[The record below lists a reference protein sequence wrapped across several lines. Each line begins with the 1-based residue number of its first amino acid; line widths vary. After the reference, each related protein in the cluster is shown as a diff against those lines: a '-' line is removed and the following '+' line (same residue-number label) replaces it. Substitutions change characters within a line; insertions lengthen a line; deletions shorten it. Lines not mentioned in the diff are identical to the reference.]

1 MRRFLLFFL
10 LLVWAE
16 SIAQK
21 RDSRSVAMV
30 GATTTI
36 ADGIY
41 AVGYN
46 PALIAFQKDKPFMLQ
61 LGGFDFGLGNNY
73 LSLVG
78 MNKLSGDTLDND
90 EKTFILNRLKNS
102 GGLAFNI
109 NGQIDLPGINYA
121 SGNMAITSNIMYF
134 SSYTIP
140 AGIMKLMLE
149 GNASNP
155 KIDMTFNYEI
165 MAVNETAF
173 SFAVPFESF
182 AIGLSLKYLQGLL
195 YLGVDPD
202 SSSADFIT
210 TSKEVYGSG
219 RYYLRSGVGGSGYGL
234 DIGLA
239 TKEFNGMRFGASLIN
254 ALGVIK
260 WNSPSF
266 FKDLLAGKDNK
277 FGNSDDIWHLKWDG
291 TALTDSVSVIYTYSI
306 DSLRADN
313 LSSDGKGSIFKSKSE
328 VVYNLDENNKPKPF
342 NVRYPAL
349 FRIGGSYKKDDLLI
363 SSDLTTG
370 FEDRLYTN
378 SRWRW
383 AIAAEL
389 YRFPAMPLRL
399 GFAWEG
405 LDRTELGIGVGFY
418 GGPVM
423 IDIGFAFKHGMW
435 IHTMKGFNLSIGFT
449 MTGFQGRKDNKKVS
463 TDGPSPIPEESL
475 PSDDQKQNPSNRK

>member
-1 MRRFLLFFL
+1 MRRLLLFCLLLLFF
-10 LLVWAE
+10 E
-16 SIAQK
+16 SKAQK

-78 MNKLSGDTLDND
+78 MNKLSGDTLYND

-102 GGLAFNI
+102 GGLSFNI

-140 AGIMKLMLE
+140 TGVMKLMLE

-155 KIDMTFNYEI
+155 TIDMTFNYEI

-182 AIGLSLKYLQGLL
+182 ALGLSLKYLQGLL
-195 YLGVDPD
+195 YLGIDPD

-210 TSKEVYGSG
+210 TPKEVYGSG
-219 RYYLRSGVGGSGYGL
+219 RYYLRSGVGGAGYGL

-266 FKDLLAGKDNK
+266 YKDFLAGKDNK
-277 FGNSDDIWHLKWDG
+277 MGNSDDIWNLKWDG
-291 TALTDSVSVIYTYSI
+291 TALTDSVSVIYSYSI

-313 LSSDGKGSIFKSKSE
+313 LSSDGKGSIFNSTSE
-328 VVYNLDENNKPKPF
+328 VVYNLDENGKPKPF

-389 YRFPAMPLRL
+389 YRFPAMPLSL
-399 GFAWEG
+399 
-405 LDRTELGIGVGFY
+405 
-418 GGPVM
+418 
-423 IDIGFAFKHGMW
+423 
-435 IHTMKGFNLSIGFT
+435 IHI
-449 MTGFQGRKDNKKVS
+449 
-463 TDGPSPIPEESL
+463 
-475 PSDDQKQNPSNRK
+475 